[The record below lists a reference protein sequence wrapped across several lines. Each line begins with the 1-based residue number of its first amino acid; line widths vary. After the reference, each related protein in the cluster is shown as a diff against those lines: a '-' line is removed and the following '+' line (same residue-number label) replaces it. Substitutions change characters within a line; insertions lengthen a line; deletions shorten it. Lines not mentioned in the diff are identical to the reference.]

1 MARNQLRSTT
11 IAMFA
16 VLALVATACGDDDD
30 DDGGAAEESPPRTAP
45 WWRRRTP
52 GEPGTTAPTGTSTD
66 AGAGTTEP
74 SETATSAPAADED
87 LDLEATIRITT
98 AAPGVSLDPHRE
110 RQSGDRDYTNLLYD
124 RLTIINT
131 DRAVEPMLA
140 ESFEFSDDGAT
151 LTLTLRDDATFQ
163 DGTPI
168 DAEAVKANLERA
180 KTLADGTVASFLA
193 NVSAIE
199 AVDDTTVTLTIT
211 EGGADLPAIL
221 ATNVGM
227 IVNPKAFTDGRDL
240 VLAPGDAGSGPYQ
253 VVEFVPNERAVFERV
268 DGHWDPDAGKV
279 KRIEMGFIPRGSS
292 RVDGLRA
299 GQLDLIQ
306 VTGVDQQ
313 VGLPLV
319 ESGEFGGFQVTVS
332 TGHQLMFNT
341 AMGDLGTPE
350 LRQAIAQAIDKQAI
364 ADQFLEGNCIVT
376 TTLLPEDHWAAPGA
390 EEPYPY
396 DPEAAQALLA
406 DSGLSSP
413 AIEIA
418 TAAGSS
424 AEPIAQV
431 VQSQLQAVG
440 INATLRP
447 LTQVEVDGGFR
458 GGELMSYE
466 GFIIGQA
473 DPALL
478 LNNFY
483 FAESGFKLGGEEA
496 VTQVPGAGQRG
507 QRPDAHA
514 GRAGRAVPAVVRR
527 HPVRG
532 VERADLPHQAALDAH
547 QQGRQRLGG
556 HALHPGRSRRLPLRH
571 RVEVGDG
578 AVVRRSPRRCW
589 RFRCSSSSRS

>member
-1 MARNQLRSTT
+1 MSRIHTGSKA
-11 IAMFA
+11 
-16 VLALVATACGDDDD
+16 LALAATLALIIAACGDDDD
-30 DDGGAAEESPPRTAP
+30 DEGSSADTTGAVASATTTPSTTTAAASD
-45 WWRRRTP
+45 TTTA
-52 GEPGTTAPTGTSTD
+52 GEPATTA
-66 AGAGTTEP
+66 
-74 SETATSAPAADED
+74 AAASDED

-124 RLTIINT
+124 RLTVIEADQT
-131 DRAVEPMLA
+131 VAPMLA
-140 ESFEFSDDGAT
+140 ESWEFSAEGT
-151 LTLTLRDDATFQ
+151 ELTLTLRDGATFQ
-163 DGTPI
+163 DGAPV

-180 KTLADGTVASFLA
+180 KTLADGTVAAYLA
-193 NVSAIE
+193 NVSSIE

-211 EGGADLPAIL
+211 EGGADLPAIM

-227 IVNPKAFTDGRDL
+227 IVNPKAFSDGRDL

-253 VVEFVPNERAVFERV
+253 IVEFVPNERAVFERV

-319 ESGEFGGFQVTVS
+319 ESGEFGGFQVTVA
-332 TGHQLMFNT
+332 TGHQLMFNV
-341 AMGDLGTPE
+341 AMGDLGTPDV
-350 LRQAIAQAIDKQAI
+350 RQAIGQAIDKEAI

-376 TTLLPEDHWAAPGA
+376 TTLLPEGHWAAPD
-390 EEPYPY
+390 EDEPYPF
-396 DPEAAQALLA
+396 DPEAAQTLLSDA
-406 DSGLSSP
+406 GLSNTS
-413 AIEIA
+413 IEIA

-431 VQSQLQAVG
+431 VQSYLQAIGV
-440 INATLRP
+440 NATLRP

-458 GGELMSYE
+458 GGELMSYQ

-478 LNNFY
+478 LNMFY
-483 FAESGFKLGGEEA
+483 FADTGFKLGGEEA
-496 VTQVPGAGQRG
+496 VTKYQ
-507 QRPDAHA
+507 
-514 GRAGRAVPAVVRR
+514 
-527 HPVRG
+527 
-532 VERADLPHQAALDAH
+532 ERATEANDPTLTQDERAELYKALFADIQAEEWSVPICHTKQLWMHTEKVGNVSEDTPFIPV
-547 QQGRQRLGG
+547 GLG
-556 HALHPGRSRRLPLRH
+556 
-571 RVEVGDG
+571 D
-578 AVVRRSPRRCW
+578 
-589 RFRCSSSSRS
+589 FRYVTVSK